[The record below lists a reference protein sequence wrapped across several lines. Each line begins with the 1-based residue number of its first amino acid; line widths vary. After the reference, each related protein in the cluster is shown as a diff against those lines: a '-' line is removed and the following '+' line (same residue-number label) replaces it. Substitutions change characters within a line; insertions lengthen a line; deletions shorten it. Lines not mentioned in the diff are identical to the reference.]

1 MRVAVDAMGGDHAP
15 DEIVRGALLY
25 RAEGGPAEVILV
37 GREEDLRRSLGA
49 AARPGVSVVDAR
61 DAVGMHE
68 HPSSALRRRGD
79 TSIGVATAL
88 VKNGA
93 ADAVVSAGNTGA
105 TMAAALL
112 TLGRIKG
119 IDRPALCGMLP
130 TTIGR
135 PSCLIDA
142 GATMDAEP
150 RNLLQFALMA
160 SRFMERVHGVDRPTV
175 GLLNVGEEPE
185 KGGRL
190 QLETHALLT
199 GAAGLN
205 FYGNIEG
212 RDALRGTTDIILC
225 DGFVGNVLAKGMEGV
240 VDVFRD
246 GIRND
251 IFGGLLGK
259 IALPFAYPGLRR
271 LRHRLDYDA
280 YVSAPLLGVAGVS
293 VVTHGRA
300 RAPMLRHA
308 IRVAERAVSQGL
320 IAAIGEA
327 SGRSGT
333 AGQPGQPGAGAW

>member
-25 RAEGGPAEVILV
+25 RAEGGQADITLV
-37 GREEDLRRSLGA
+37 GRQEALQRALGRA
-49 AARPGVSVVDAR
+49 LPAGITIVDAR
-61 DAVGMHE
+61 DAVEMHE

-88 VKNGA
+88 VKSGA

-130 TTIGR
+130 TTVGR
-135 PSCLIDA
+135 PSCLIDS

-160 SRFMERVHGVDRPTV
+160 SRFMEKVHGVDRPTV

-190 QLETHALLT
+190 QLETHALLS
-199 GAAGLN
+199 GAAGVN

-251 IFGGLLGK
+251 IFGGVLGK
-259 IALPFAYPGLRR
+259 LALPFAYRGLTR

-320 IAAIGEA
+320 IAAIGEVTSA
-327 SGRSGT
+327 
-333 AGQPGQPGAGAW
+333 PGAAR